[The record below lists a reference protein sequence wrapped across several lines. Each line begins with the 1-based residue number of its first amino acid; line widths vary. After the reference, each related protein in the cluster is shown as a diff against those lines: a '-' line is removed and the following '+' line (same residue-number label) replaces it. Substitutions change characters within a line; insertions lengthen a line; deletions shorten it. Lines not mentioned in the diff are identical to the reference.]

1 MILVLL
7 SEAIDEKSPKC
18 LKMQIMALYIA
29 AAMGLVRRA
38 IPALQFR
45 GDGW

>member
-1 MILVLL
+1 
-7 SEAIDEKSPKC
+7 
-18 LKMQIMALYIA
+18 MQIMALYIA

-38 IPALQFR
+38 IPALLFR